1 MDASGKVERD
11 PVEFSDDAKA
21 RWFAQASKTE
31 WMLRPGDYLHDIT
44 DFGSKAMEIVAR
56 LAAVMHY
63 FGGEQGKIS
72 LDTLERAISIRSE
85 EHKSEL
91 QSLMRIS
98 YAVFCLK

>member
-1 MDASGKVERD
+1 MYASGKVERD

-44 DFGSKAMEIVAR
+44 DFGSNAMEIVAR

-63 FGGEQGKIS
+63 FGGAQGDRKSVGYGKSVSVRGDIGGRGVMNKKKI
-72 LDTLERAISIRSE
+72 TN
-85 EHKSEL
+85 KN
-91 QSLMRIS
+91 
-98 YAVFCLK
+98 

>member
-1 MDASGKVERD
+1 MYASGKVERD

-63 FGGEQGKIS
+63 FAGEQGKKT
-72 LDTLERAISIRSE
+72 LDTLARASRFFSSPFDQY
-85 EHKSEL
+85 KARFSPRL
-91 QSLMRIS
+91 
-98 YAVFCLK
+98 V